1 MRTLIAAGAATFLIG
16 GLICVGFVLWWLG
29 QPTQCASY
37 APLTSQIT
45 DPANLPTISLC
56 PGSDE
61 SPTLYLIAGPL
72 ASAAVGA
79 LTGFVVWRSGVQL
92 SRTR

>member
-1 MRTLIAAGAATFLIG
+1 M
-16 GLICVGFVLWWLG
+16 
-29 QPTQCASY
+29 
-37 APLTSQIT
+37 
-45 DPANLPTISLC
+45 PTISLC

-61 SPTLYLIAGPL
+61 SPTLYLIVGPL

-79 LTGFVVWRSGVQL
+79 LAGFVVWRSGVQL

>member
-16 GLICVGFVLWWLG
+16 GLICVGFVLWWHG

-45 DPANLPTISLC
+45 DPVNLPTISLC

-61 SPTLYLIAGPL
+61 SPTLYLIVGPL

-79 LTGFVVWRSGVQL
+79 LTGFAVWRSGVQL